1 MRVGGVVSAEKLLN
15 PLGMD
20 FGPDPLRDMFE
31 RSVLYGRSCAALR
44 SVVLMAFCYLL
55 QLSHP
60 PRTWRFL
67 Y

>member
-1 MRVGGVVSAEKLLN
+1 MVSAEKLLN

-20 FGPDPLRDMFE
+20 FGPVPLRDMFG
-31 RSVLYGRSCAALR
+31 RTVLNGRSCAALR
-44 SVVLMAFCYLL
+44 SVVLMGFCYLL

-60 PRTWRFL
+60 PRNWRFL